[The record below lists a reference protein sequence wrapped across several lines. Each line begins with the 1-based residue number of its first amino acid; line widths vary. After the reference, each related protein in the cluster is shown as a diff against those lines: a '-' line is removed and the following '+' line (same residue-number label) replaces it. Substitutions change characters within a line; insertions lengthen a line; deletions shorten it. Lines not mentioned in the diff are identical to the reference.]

1 MVLAAVVLFVVVLIV
16 VAVGAHAGPHGVLVA
31 GVLAVLGAAALGLAA
46 SAGMTGIDTLG
57 VAALAVS
64 GAIGVASIAGA
75 VASLRGAARRP
86 LARRS
91 HGLWGAEG
99 VVVSP
104 LDPVGT
110 VRVRGE
116 NWTAE
121 SLSGPLPAGARI
133 EVAEVDGLR
142 LRVWP
147 AGTVVG
153 AADVTGVTDGRS
165 DPKAHV
171 AEGPGGPATAGLVRD
186 PDPQEAQG
194 LTNGG
199 GQS

>member
-1 MVLAAVVLFVVVLIV
+1 MVLAAVVLFVVVLVV
-16 VAVGAHAGPHGVLVA
+16 VAVGAHAGPHGALVA
-31 GVLAVLGAAALGLAA
+31 GVLAVLGAAALALAA
-46 SAGMTGIDTLG
+46 SAGTTGIDTLG

-64 GAIGVASIAGA
+64 GAIGLASIAGA
-75 VASLRGAARRP
+75 VASIRGAAHRPQVRRP
-86 LARRS
+86 Q
-91 HGLWGAEG
+91 GLWGAEG
-99 VVVSP
+99 EVISP

-121 SLSGPLPAGARI
+121 SLSGPLPVGARI

-153 AADVTGVTDGRS
+153 VPQAPSAAGDTS
-165 DPKAHV
+165 EPQAHV
-171 AEGPGGPATAGLVRD
+171 AEGPGGSTTAGLVAE